1 MSRLTHK
8 DNPLTAYCVG
18 ERMIEKDDVGYHG
31 EAISKLAKF
40 EDFYED
46 LMCDQAKLTT
56 ELESLRGEGQNHS
69 VRFRELFTQKM
80 MINHILIQLKA
91 YEIE

>member
-1 MSRLTHK
+1 MIRLTHK
-8 DNPLTAYCVG
+8 DNQLNTYCVD
-18 ERMIEKDDVGYHG
+18 ERMIEKNDVGYNG
-31 EAISKLAKF
+31 DAISKLAKF
-40 EDFYED
+40 EDFYD
-46 LMCDQAKLTT
+46 GLMRNQAKLTT

-80 MINHILIQLKA
+80 MINHILIQLKV

>member
-1 MSRLTHK
+1 MIRLTHK
-8 DNPLTAYCVG
+8 DNQLNTYNVS
-18 ERMIEKDDVGYHG
+18 EQMIEKHENGYNG
-31 EAISKLAKF
+31 DAISKLAKF
-40 EDFYED
+40 EDFYD
-46 LMCDQAKLTT
+46 GLMHAQAKLTN
-56 ELESLRGEGQNHS
+56 ELESLRAEGQNHS